1 MHMNLKFKDSAM
13 VFINMNFDHLKY
25 FDIKRFNYSI
35 LTGLIM
41 KSFIPYSTAKLK
53 LSSVS

>member
-13 VFINMNFDHLKY
+13 VFINMMFDHLKY